1 MRFSFGLRIVFR
13 RRIDFGRNISFRR
26 RSFLERRSPAGLRGG
41 GRRLLDNGGV
51 RIDDRDSL
59 LR

>member
-1 MRFSFGLRIVFR
+1 MRFSFGLRIV
-13 RRIDFGRNISFRR
+13 FGRNISFRR